1 MIALLRVESWRD
13 GVLVTAR
20 TVPNLNV
27 ARVYMAQREAR
38 GIHTLLI
45 RTRTETERS
54 AA

>member
-27 ARVYMAQREAR
+27 ARVWAAREEAAGFR
-38 GIHTLLI
+38 TLLVSP
-45 RTRTETERS
+45 RTETER